1 MIEFLLEMFFCGKG
15 FSLQVRNARG
25 KIVEGAQEKRD
36 QLIQTFK
43 VFLLCQQIHFICLK

>member
-1 MIEFLLEMFFCGKG
+1 MIEFLLEMFLCGKG

-43 VFLLCQQIHFICLK
+43 VFLFCQQIHFICLK